1 MATTILREAEVCD
14 GYNVTIRV
22 DGMSHDL
29 HFLSPPSVAER
40 DAAIASFEDRLQ
52 AELVTE
58 EIEENMRE
66 VMG

>member
-1 MATTILREAEVCD
+1 MATILKEAAVCD

-22 DGMSHDL
+22 AGQSHDL
-29 HFLSPPSVAER
+29 HFLSPPSVADR
-40 DAAIASFEDRLQ
+40 DAAIASFESRLQ
-52 AELVTE
+52 TELVTD